1 MSNDTQPE
9 IRFPGFTD
17 DWEQRKFGVT
27 NSYFT
32 DGNYGES
39 YPSADELSDKLN
51 GVPFLRGSNLK
62 NGRLV
67 EEDANYITPEKHAE
81 LTSGHLELDDIVVAV
96 RGSLGALG
104 YAGQENVGWNINSQL
119 AIIRTDK
126 SELKGQFLIQY
137 LLSSKGQKELLSRNT
152 GTALKQLPIKQ
163 LKDVPVPIPGI
174 DEQDRIGSFFV
185 NLDTTIALHQRKLDL
200 LKETKKGFLQK
211 MFPKNGAKVPEIRFP
226 GFTEDWEQRTL
237 GDILKEFSIKSKVEN
252 EYTVLSST
260 NSGMEIR
267 NGRVSGVSNLGY
279 KIIENGDLVLS
290 PQNLWLGNINI
301 NNVGTGLVSP
311 SYKTFKFIKVDPGF
325 IRPQLRTARMLEE
338 YKNSSTQGAS
348 VVRRNLELGSF
359 YQITIKIPSDVEQ
372 GKIGLFFKQ
381 LDNLIALHQ
390 RKLDLLKETKK
401 GFLQKMFV

>member
-1 MSNDTQPE
+1 MSNDTRPE
-9 IRFPGFTD
+9 IRFPGFTE
-17 DWEQRKFGVT
+17 DWEERKLGELTESF
-27 NSYFT
+27 
-32 DGNYGES
+32 DGKRVPIDSDLRISGKYPYYGATGIIDYVDDYIFNGEYVLLAEDGANIIMRNYPVAYLTQG
-39 YPSADELSDKLN
+39 KFWLN
-51 GVPFLRGSNLK
+51 NHAHIMRMRNGSNYF
-62 NGRLV
+62 LV
-67 EEDANYITPEKHAE
+67 QVLEKI
-81 LTSGHLELDDIVVAV
+81 D
-96 RGSLGALG
+96 
-104 YAGQENVGWNINSQL
+104 Y
-119 AIIRTDK
+119 K
-126 SELKGQFLIQY
+126 KY
-137 LLSSKGQKELLSRNT
+137 NT
-152 GTALKQLPIKQ
+152 GTAQPKLNSKIVKNIELKIPHIEEQQQIGNFFKQLDDI
-163 LKDVPVPIPGI
+163 
-174 DEQDRIGSFFV
+174 
-185 NLDTTIALHQRKLDL
+185 IALHQRKLDL

>member
-1 MSNDTQPE
+1 MSNNTQPE
-9 IRFPGFTD
+9 IRFPGFME
-17 DWEQRKFGVT
+17 DWEERKLGELTESF
-27 NSYFT
+27 
-32 DGNYGES
+32 DGKRVPIDSDLRISGKYPYYGATGIIDYVDDYIFNGEYVLLAEDGANIIMRNYPVAYLTQG
-39 YPSADELSDKLN
+39 KFWLN
-51 GVPFLRGSNLK
+51 NHAHIMRMRNGSNYF
-62 NGRLV
+62 LV
-67 EEDANYITPEKHAE
+67 QVLEKI
-81 LTSGHLELDDIVVAV
+81 D
-96 RGSLGALG
+96 
-104 YAGQENVGWNINSQL
+104 Y
-119 AIIRTDK
+119 K
-126 SELKGQFLIQY
+126 KY
-137 LLSSKGQKELLSRNT
+137 NT
-152 GTALKQLPIKQ
+152 GTAQPKLNSKIVKNIELKIPHIEEQQQIGNFFKQLDNI
-163 LKDVPVPIPGI
+163 
-174 DEQDRIGSFFV
+174 
-185 NLDTTIALHQRKLDL
+185 IALHQRKLDL